1 MTWRP
6 WNDLPLPPQR
16 AELAYPGDPDR
27 FHVEEIPLYEPSGEG
42 EHLYIL
48 IEKRGIDTPALV
60 GLIAER
66 LGIPAGAL
74 GWAGRKDR
82 HATARQWLSL
92 PRVTA
97 EPRLKELAD
106 PSFEILE
113 ARPHRN
119 KLRLGHLRGNRF
131 RLRLTGRADQVELEA
146 ALAAI
151 KVGGLAN
158 YFGAQRFGR
167 EGDNHLRGAE
177 QLGAESAGGRRGRGR
192 RVKFMQSAYQSALF
206 NRVCAARQDGGGLMA
221 GDLAWIHA
229 KGAVFRVEDP
239 AAEAER
245 HEALEISPSG
255 PLPGGKMMQPD
266 REAGELESGLLEA
279 GGWHPEFAD
288 LLRGGRRPLRVPL
301 AEASL
306 TPLEDGFEL
315 RCVLPPGSYA
325 SVLLALLGV
334 RALGDETTDQSR
346 PRN

>member
-1 MTWRP
+1 VNWHP
-6 WNDLPLPPQR
+6 WTDLPLPPLR
-16 AELAYPGDPDR
+16 TELAYPGDPESFR
-27 FHVEEIPLYEPSGEG
+27 VEEIPLYEPCGEG

-48 IEKRGIDTPALV
+48 VEKRGIDTPALV
-60 GLIAER
+60 ELIAQR

-82 HATARQWLSL
+82 HSTARQWLSL

-106 PSFEILE
+106 PRFEILA

-119 KLRLGHLRGNRF
+119 KLRMGHLLGNRF
-131 RLRLTGRADQVELEA
+131 RLRLAGKADEA
-146 ALAAI
+146 VLAAAFAQI
-151 KVGGLAN
+151 EAGGLPN

-177 QLGAESAGGRRGRGR
+177 QLAAEAAGGRRGRGR
-192 RVKFMQSAYQSALF
+192 RVKFMQSAFQSALF
-206 NRVCAARQDGGGLMA
+206 NRVCAARQATGSLLA

-239 AAEAER
+239 EQEAARYEAM
-245 HEALEISPSG
+245 EISPSG
-255 PLPGGKMMQPD
+255 PLPGGKMMEPD
-266 REAGELESGLLEA
+266 REAGELELELLVA
-279 GGWHPEFAD
+279 GGWRPEFASI
-288 LLRGGRRPLRVPL
+288 LRGGRRPLRVPL
-301 AEASL
+301 TGATL
-306 TPLEDGFEL
+306 TTEEGGFEL
-315 RCVLPPGSYA
+315 CCVLPPGSYA

-334 RALGDETTDQSR
+334 RAMGESDPDQSS